1 MNVLVL
7 DETLEL
13 SAPVRGLAT
22 LYGWEPHF
30 VGSLH
35 ELEMTIRA
43 HGRPA
48 LVIVNL
54 QAPLTA
60 WEVGQRL
67 RGLEGDSPV
76 VVLGPRGSA
85 EAPPPLPGVQ
95 WLERPAE
102 EAELTAALGRVV
114 SRLGLGGRRLG
125 AGSGVAA
132 HGLIGQ
138 SPQLAE
144 VLAKIEK
151 VAVGDANVC
160 ISGESGTGKELIAR
174 AIHEQSARGDRP
186 LVTLDCTAI
195 PEGLMES
202 HLFGHVRGS
211 FTGAV
216 EHRTGFFALAH
227 TGTLFIDEISEL
239 SMSLQAKLLR
249 VIQTRE
255 FVKVGGSKPT
265 RTDIRLITASNKDLR
280 RAVREGQFR
289 EDLYYRI
296 AVVMIEVPPLRA
308 RRGDI
313 GLLVEH
319 FLRKFAAAHHKR
331 VPRLTGRAQE
341 LLLGAE
347 WPGNVRQLENCI
359 EQAVVLSENDAIDVD
374 VLPLSEAAGRRGA
387 EGGKPGLPAGLTL
400 RDLEQQYILQTLDGV
415 GGNRTQA
422 ARQLGISL
430 RCLQYKLKA
439 YRHAEA
445 LTRSDGSAA
454 EGSRIT
460 PPGSSRRAVSSLND
474 VLSLGDR
481 RRMLMS

>member
-1 MNVLVL
+1 
-7 DETLEL
+7 
-13 SAPVRGLAT
+13 
-22 LYGWEPHF
+22 
-30 VGSLH
+30 
-35 ELEMTIRA
+35 
-43 HGRPA
+43 
-48 LVIVNL
+48 
-54 QAPLTA
+54 
-60 WEVGQRL
+60 
-67 RGLEGDSPV
+67 
-76 VVLGPRGSA
+76 
-85 EAPPPLPGVQ
+85 
-95 WLERPAE
+95 
-102 EAELTAALGRVV
+102 
-114 SRLGLGGRRLG
+114 
-125 AGSGVAA
+125 
-132 HGLIGQ
+132 
-138 SPQLAE
+138 
-144 VLAKIEK
+144 
-151 VAVGDANVC
+151 
-160 ISGESGTGKELIAR
+160 
-174 AIHEQSARGDRP
+174 
-186 LVTLDCTAI
+186 VTLDCTAI

-239 SMSLQAKLLR
+239 SLPLQAKLLR

-296 AVVMIEVPPLRA
+296 AVVMIEVPPLRV

-319 FLRKFAAAHHKR
+319 FVRKFAAAHHKR
-331 VPRLTGRAQE
+331 VPRLTERATE

-359 EQAVVLSENDAIDVD
+359 EQAVVLSEHDTIDLE
-374 VLPLSEAAGRRGA
+374 VLPLAEAAGKRGEA
-387 EGGKPGLPAGLTL
+387 SKPGLPAGLTL

-422 ARQLGISL
+422 ARLLGISL

-439 YRHAEA
+439 YRRGGYEPLAQFN
-445 LTRSDGSAA
+445 RAA
-454 EGSRIT
+454 ETQHMG
-460 PPGSSRRAVSSLND
+460 V
-474 VLSLGDR
+474 
-481 RRMLMS
+481 

>member
-7 DETLEL
+7 DETMEL
-13 SAPVRGLAT
+13 SAPIHGLASIC
-22 LYGWEPHF
+22 GWEPHF

-35 ELEMTIRA
+35 ELELAVQA

-48 LVIVNL
+48 LTVVNL
-54 QAPLTA
+54 QPPLTA
-60 WEVGQRL
+60 WELGQRL
-67 RGLEGDSPV
+67 RGLGLESPV
-76 VVLGPRGSA
+76 VVLGPAGS
-85 EAPPPLPGVQ
+85 EGGAPALAGVQ
-95 WLERPAE
+95 WVERPAGE
-102 EAELTAALGRVV
+102 AALAAALERVV
-114 SRLGLGGRRLG
+114 SRLGVGGPSG
-125 AGSGVAA
+125 AGRGGAGA
-132 HGLIGQ
+132 HGLVGQ
-138 SPQLAE
+138 SAQLGE

-151 VAVGDANVC
+151 VAPGDANVC

-174 AIHEQSARGDRP
+174 AIHAQSARWDRP

-239 SMSLQAKLLR
+239 SMPLQAKLLR

-280 RAVREGQFR
+280 RAVREGSFR

-296 AVVMIEVPPLRA
+296 AVVMIEVPPLRV

-313 GLLVEH
+313 GLLVDH

-331 VPRLTGRAQE
+331 VPRLTPRALG

-359 EQAVVLSENDAIDVD
+359 EQAVVLSEHDTIDVD
-374 VLPLSEAAGRRGA
+374 VLPLGEPADKRVGDAAR
-387 EGGKPGLPAGLTL
+387 PGLPAGLTL
-400 RDLEQQYILQTLDGV
+400 RELEQQYILQTLDGV

-422 ARQLGISL
+422 ARLLGISL

-445 LTRSDGSAA
+445 VMRPDGAA
-454 EGSRIT
+454 GEPSRIV
-460 PPGSSRRAVSSLND
+460 PPGARRGVSSLSD
-474 VLSLGDR
+474 VMSLGDR
-481 RRMLMS
+481 RRMMMS

>member
-1 MNVLVL
+1 M
-7 DETLEL
+7 
-13 SAPVRGLAT
+13 
-22 LYGWEPHF
+22 
-30 VGSLH
+30 
-35 ELEMTIRA
+35 
-43 HGRPA
+43 
-48 LVIVNL
+48 
-54 QAPLTA
+54 
-60 WEVGQRL
+60 
-67 RGLEGDSPV
+67 
-76 VVLGPRGSA
+76 
-85 EAPPPLPGVQ
+85 
-95 WLERPAE
+95 
-102 EAELTAALGRVV
+102 
-114 SRLGLGGRRLG
+114 
-125 AGSGVAA
+125 
-132 HGLIGQ
+132 
-138 SPQLAE
+138 
-144 VLAKIEK
+144 LAKIEK

-239 SMSLQAKLLR
+239 SMPLQAKLLR

-359 EQAVVLSENDAIDVD
+359 EQAVVLSERDTIDVD
-374 VLPLSEAAGRRGA
+374 VLPLAEAGGKRGA
-387 EGGKPGLPAGLTL
+387 EASRPGLPAGLTL

-422 ARQLGISL
+422 ARLLGISL

-439 YRHAEA
+439 IGRAGLSQHVASSTA
-445 LTRSDGSAA
+445 RPKASTR
-454 EGSRIT
+454 
-460 PPGSSRRAVSSLND
+460 
-474 VLSLGDR
+474 
-481 RRMLMS
+481 

>member
-1 MNVLVL
+1 ASLH
-7 DETLEL
+7 
-13 SAPVRGLAT
+13 
-22 LYGWEPHF
+22 GWEPRF
-30 VGSLH
+30 IGSLQ
-35 ELEMTIRA
+35 ELDLAVRA
-43 HGRPA
+43 HGLPA
-48 LVIVNL
+48 LVLVNL

-60 WEVGQRL
+60 WELGQRL
-67 RGLEGDSPV
+67 RSLEGDSPV
-76 VVLGPRGSA
+76 VVLGPRGVA
-85 EAPPPLPGVQ
+85 DAPPPLPGVQ
-95 WLERPAE
+95 WLERPGG
-102 EAELTAALGRVV
+102 EAELAVALERVV
-114 SRLGLGGRRLG
+114 SRLGLGGRSRG
-125 AGSGVAA
+125 ARGEAGHGLVGQSGVL
-132 HGLIGQ
+132 G
-138 SPQLAE
+138 E

-151 VAVGDANVC
+151 VAPGDANVC

-174 AIHEQSARGDRP
+174 AIHAQSARGERP

-239 SMSLQAKLLR
+239 SLPLQAKLLR

-296 AVVMIEVPPLRA
+296 AVVMLEVPPLRA

-313 GLLVEH
+313 ALLVEH
-319 FLRKFAAAHHKR
+319 FVRKFAAAHHKR
-331 VPRLTGRAQE
+331 VPRLTARAAE
-341 LLLGAE
+341 LLVGAE

-359 EQAVVLSENDAIDVD
+359 EQAVVLSEHDTIDVD
-374 VLPLSEAAGRRGA
+374 VLPLTEA
-387 EGGKPGLPAGLTL
+387 GGKRATEPAKPGLPAGLTL
-400 RDLEQQYILQTLDGV
+400 RELEQQYILQTLDGV

-422 ARQLGISL
+422 ARLLGISL

-439 YRHAEA
+439 YRQGGLE
-445 LTRSDGSAA
+445 
-454 EGSRIT
+454 
-460 PPGSSRRAVSSLND
+460 P
-474 VLSLGDR
+474 LGQFNR
-481 RRMLMS
+481 VPESQHPLGV

>member
-1 MNVLVL
+1 
-7 DETLEL
+7 
-13 SAPVRGLAT
+13 
-22 LYGWEPHF
+22 
-30 VGSLH
+30 
-35 ELEMTIRA
+35 
-43 HGRPA
+43 
-48 LVIVNL
+48 
-54 QAPLTA
+54 
-60 WEVGQRL
+60 
-67 RGLEGDSPV
+67 
-76 VVLGPRGSA
+76 
-85 EAPPPLPGVQ
+85 
-95 WLERPAE
+95 
-102 EAELTAALGRVV
+102 
-114 SRLGLGGRRLG
+114 
-125 AGSGVAA
+125 
-132 HGLIGQ
+132 
-138 SPQLAE
+138 
-144 VLAKIEK
+144 
-151 VAVGDANVC
+151 
-160 ISGESGTGKELIAR
+160 
-174 AIHEQSARGDRP
+174 
-186 LVTLDCTAI
+186 
-195 PEGLMES
+195 
-202 HLFGHVRGS
+202 
-211 FTGAV
+211 
-216 EHRTGFFALAH
+216 
-227 TGTLFIDEISEL
+227 
-239 SMSLQAKLLR
+239 

-359 EQAVVLSENDAIDVD
+359 EQAVVLSENDTVDID
-374 VLPLSEAAGRRGA
+374 VLPLAEAAGKRGDSP
-387 EGGKPGLPAGLTL
+387 KPGLPAGLTL

-454 EGSRIT
+454 GGSRIA
-460 PPGSSRRAVSSLND
+460 PPGSARRAVSSLND

>member
-1 MNVLVL
+1 
-7 DETLEL
+7 
-13 SAPVRGLAT
+13 
-22 LYGWEPHF
+22 
-30 VGSLH
+30 
-35 ELEMTIRA
+35 
-43 HGRPA
+43 
-48 LVIVNL
+48 
-54 QAPLTA
+54 
-60 WEVGQRL
+60 VGQ
-67 RGLEGDSPV
+67 
-76 VVLGPRGSA
+76 SA
-85 EAPPPLPGVQ
+85 
-95 WLERPAE
+95 
-102 EAELTAALGRVV
+102 
-114 SRLGLGGRRLG
+114 
-125 AGSGVAA
+125 
-132 HGLIGQ
+132 
-138 SPQLAE
+138 QLAE
-144 VLAKIEK
+144 VLAKVEK
-151 VAVGDANVC
+151 VAAGDANVC

-174 AIHEQSARGDRP
+174 AIHAQSPRGDRP

-239 SMSLQAKLLR
+239 SLPLQAKLLR

-359 EQAVVLSENDAIDVD
+359 EQAVVLSENDVIDVD
-374 VLPLSEAAGRRGA
+374 VLPLAEAAGKRGGDSA
-387 EGGKPGLPAGLTL
+387 KPALPSGLTL
-400 RDLEQQYILQTLDGV
+400 RDLEQQYILQTLDSV

-422 ARQLGISL
+422 ARLLGISL

-439 YRHAEA
+439 YRQGGYEPLAQFN
-445 LTRSDGSAA
+445 RAA
-454 EGSRIT
+454 ET
-460 PPGSSRRAVSSLND
+460 QHP
-474 VLSLGDR
+474 LGV
-481 RRMLMS
+481 

>member
-7 DETLEL
+7 DESLD
-13 SAPVRGLAT
+13 LAGVVGR
-22 LYGWEPHF
+22 LALLRGWEPHF
-30 VGSLH
+30 LGSLL
-35 ELEMTIRA
+35 ELELGVRTY
-43 HGRPA
+43 GRPG

-60 WEVGQRL
+60 WELGQRL
-67 RGLEGDSPV
+67 RGLESDSPV
-76 VVLGPRGSA
+76 VVLRPPGSA
-85 EAPPPLPGVQ
+85 DAPPPLPGVQ
-95 WLERPAE
+95 WLERPTE
-102 EAELTAALGRVV
+102 ESELIAALGRVV
-114 SRLGLGGRRLG
+114 SRLGPGGRGLG
-125 AGSGVAA
+125 NGGGPMS
-132 HGLIGQ
+132 HGLVGQ
-138 SPQLAE
+138 SPQLGE

-151 VAVGDANVC
+151 VAAGDANVC

-239 SMSLQAKLLR
+239 SMPLQAKLLR

-280 RAVREGQFR
+280 KAVREGQFR

-341 LLLGAE
+341 LLHGAE

-359 EQAVVLSENDAIDVD
+359 EQAVVLSENDTVDVD
-374 VLPLSEAAGRRGA
+374 VLPLAEAAGKRGDSA
-387 EGGKPGLPAGLTL
+387 KPGLPAGLTL

-445 LTRSDGSAA
+445 LTRSDGSAT

-460 PPGSSRRAVSSLND
+460 PPGSARRAVSSLND
-474 VLSLGDR
+474 VLSLDR
-481 RRMLMS
+481 RRVLMS

>member
-1 MNVLVL
+1 MNVFVL
-7 DETLEL
+7 DESLEL
-13 SAPVRGLAT
+13 AVLVGRLAPLRG
-22 LYGWEPHF
+22 WQPHF

-35 ELEMTIRA
+35 ELEMAIRA

-48 LVIVNL
+48 LVVVNL

-60 WEVGQRL
+60 WELGQRL
-67 RGLEGDSPV
+67 RGLESDSPV
-76 VVLGPRGSA
+76 VVLGPRGTA
-85 EAPPPLPGVQ
+85 DAPPPLPGVQ

-151 VAVGDANVC
+151 VAAGDANVC

-174 AIHEQSARGDRP
+174 AIHEQSPRADRP

-239 SMSLQAKLLR
+239 SMPLQAKAAA
-249 VIQTRE
+249 
-255 FVKVGGSKPT
+255 GDPDAG
-265 RTDIRLITASNKDLR
+265 
-280 RAVREGQFR
+280 VRE
-289 EDLYYRI
+289 
-296 AVVMIEVPPLRA
+296 
-308 RRGDI
+308 
-313 GLLVEH
+313 
-319 FLRKFAAAHHKR
+319 
-331 VPRLTGRAQE
+331 
-341 LLLGAE
+341 
-347 WPGNVRQLENCI
+347 
-359 EQAVVLSENDAIDVD
+359 
-374 VLPLSEAAGRRGA
+374 
-387 EGGKPGLPAGLTL
+387 
-400 RDLEQQYILQTLDGV
+400 V
-415 GGNRTQA
+415 G
-422 ARQLGISL
+422 
-430 RCLQYKLKA
+430 
-439 YRHAEA
+439 
-445 LTRSDGSAA
+445 
-454 EGSRIT
+454 
-460 PPGSSRRAVSSLND
+460 GSSRRGRTSADHGEQQGFAAGGAGGAVSGGS
-474 VLSLGDR
+474 VLPDRGGDDR
-481 RRMLMS
+481 GAAAAGAAGGHWAAGGAFSAEVCGGAPQAGAAADGAGAGAAAGGGVAGQCAAAGELHRAGGGIERA

>member
-1 MNVLVL
+1 
-7 DETLEL
+7 
-13 SAPVRGLAT
+13 
-22 LYGWEPHF
+22 
-30 VGSLH
+30 
-35 ELEMTIRA
+35 
-43 HGRPA
+43 
-48 LVIVNL
+48 
-54 QAPLTA
+54 
-60 WEVGQRL
+60 VGQ
-67 RGLEGDSPV
+67 SAQ
-76 VVLGPRGSA
+76 LG
-85 EAPPPLPGVQ
+85 
-95 WLERPAE
+95 
-102 EAELTAALGRVV
+102 
-114 SRLGLGGRRLG
+114 
-125 AGSGVAA
+125 
-132 HGLIGQ
+132 
-138 SPQLAE
+138 E

-151 VAVGDANVC
+151 VAAGDANVC

-174 AIHEQSARGDRP
+174 AIHAQSARWDRP

-239 SMSLQAKLLR
+239 SLPLQAKLLR

-280 RAVREGQFR
+280 RAVREGSFR

-296 AVVMIEVPPLRA
+296 AVVMIEVPPLRV

-319 FLRKFAAAHHKR
+319 FLRKFSAAHHKR
-331 VPRLTGRAQE
+331 VPRLTPRAQE

-359 EQAVVLSENDAIDVD
+359 EQAVVLCEHDTIDVD
-374 VLPLSEAAGRRGA
+374 ALPLGETAGKRAADVP
-387 EGGKPGLPAGLTL
+387 KPGLPPGLTL
-400 RDLEQQYILQTLDGV
+400 RELEQQYILQTLEGV

-422 ARQLGISL
+422 ARLLGISL

-439 YRHAEA
+439 YRQGGPEPLGQFNRLPESQHP
-445 LTRSDGSAA
+445 LGVQ
-454 EGSRIT
+454 
-460 PPGSSRRAVSSLND
+460 VS
-474 VLSLGDR
+474 
-481 RRMLMS
+481 

>member
-1 MNVLVL
+1 VNVLVL

-35 ELEMTIRA
+35 EMELAVRA

-60 WEVGQRL
+60 WELGQRL
-67 RGLEGDSPV
+67 RSLESDSPV

-85 EAPPPLPGVQ
+85 DGSPPLPGVQ

-114 SRLGLGGRRLG
+114 SRLGLDGRRLG
-125 AGSGVAA
+125 SGGGGAGS
-132 HGLIGQ
+132 HGLVGQ
-138 SPQLAE
+138 SPQLGE
-144 VLAKIEK
+144 VLGKIEK
-151 VAVGDANVC
+151 VAAGDANVC

-239 SMSLQAKLLR
+239 SMPLQAKLLR

-319 FLRKFAAAHHKR
+319 FVRKFAAAHHKR

-359 EQAVVLSENDAIDVD
+359 EQAVVLSEHDTIDVD
-374 VLPLSEAAGRRGA
+374 VLPLAEAGGKRGVEA
-387 EGGKPGLPAGLTL
+387 GKPGLPAGLTL

-422 ARQLGISL
+422 ARLLGISL

-439 YRHAEA
+439 YQKDGLDSVSQFNRTAE
-445 LTRSDGSAA
+445 SQH
-454 EGSRIT
+454 
-460 PPGSSRRAVSSLND
+460 P
-474 VLSLGDR
+474 LGV
-481 RRMLMS
+481 